1 MNMRMTV
8 KQLRFI
14 LSEAVGNEIDTRIAE
29 FTRNIIN
36 VSEKFVNSLV
46 ADTRDA
52 AAAKQLQKL
61 STDAASYAKWLLG
74 RREPKGE
81 QFAMLTKLCGDLA
94 ASSGFWSTPSFLNKP
109 QHVESMQKIFR
120 KMQSISGPLMTKTS
134 KSGTYA
140 KKSISIDDDSEK
152 KIA

>member
-1 MNMRMTV
+1 MTV

-14 LSEAVGNEIDTRIAE
+14 LSEAVGNEIDIRIAE

-94 ASSGFWSTPSFLNKP
+94 ASSGFWSTPSFSENIMSL
-109 QHVESMQKIFR
+109 
-120 KMQSISGPLMTKTS
+120 
-134 KSGTYA
+134 Y
-140 KKSISIDDDSEK
+140 ISIIICLLFFFNSNTFL
-152 KIA
+152 ISRW